1 MIAAVVMIPLIAGPL
16 FWDLDHNTERTFLA
30 LDGLI
35 WAIFAIDFIVK
46 FTVAPNKSGYLKHN
60 WLDLLLVLIPWFR
73 PLRIVRVII
82 LAARSYQ
89 GATRIGKPDFLL
101 LYAIALIILATTAM
115 TTLEQGSGSELSLFP
130 NALWW
135 SVVTITTVGYG
146 DMYPVTE
153 AGRAIG
159 YVLMF
164 GGIGIFGA
172 ITANLAVLM
181 SKSQG
186 KEDDPMIKLTQ
197 EVKLLRNE
205 INRLATNNPGMA

>member
-1 MIAAVVMIPLIAGPL
+1 MNFDQIVSPL
-16 FWDLDHNTERTFLA
+16 FGKN
-30 LDGLI
+30 
-35 WAIFAIDFIVK
+35 
-46 FTVAPNKSGYLKHN
+46 LKN
-60 WLDLLLVLIPWFR
+60 LT
-73 PLRIVRVII
+73 
-82 LAARSYQ
+82 Q
-89 GATRIGKPDFLL
+89 
-101 LYAIALIILATTAM
+101 
-115 TTLEQGSGSELSLFP
+115 LSLFS

-181 SKSQG
+181 SQSKGG
-186 KEDDPMIKLTQ
+186 KDDPMIKLTQ

-205 INRLATNNPGMA
+205 INRLSKNNPGIA